1 MAGFSPGAGSGR
13 FTRYR
18 RRFIGAGVGTVVGVL
33 PPILPPP
40 EPPPGGSEPPSIV
53 RIGTTRD
60 DSELVR
66 TLPIA
71 RRDGKAERVVMSL
84 GPSRLPTLRP
94 GDRATASAEVEVS
107 TTCLERSRRCIGRPY
122 RFNPLVSAELVLA
135 NESGLTRGPHAMP
148 ISRRKSIR
156 CHQQRPNRNHHC
168 VIVFSHVKHVVRR
181 NNRPCGG
188 LHCHLNLV
196 MSASHPTS
204 RRGDRVVV
212 GTDTADGRVAQDRGR
227 VNLVRFRDP
236 EGTTGS
242 KPVTSA
248 GRAET
253 PLTDSLPVAR
263 PGKPPQKQ
271 VVYSMQ
277 LADATKGEMLSVAG
291 NVETSI
297 GHLDSNVHL
306 GSRLILAP
314 SATATTPGAVGRA
327 FGNPH
332 GEISE
337 GNGFNCTQGP
347 SAFETPCATRK
358 VGVQRI
364 RRDAVDPEGQPVP
377 LYVNLVVGATA
388 TLREPGGKFAQVT
401 GGSLKVIRY
410 APSAEPLSR
419 DE

>member
-1 MAGFSPGAGSGR
+1 
-13 FTRYR
+13 
-18 RRFIGAGVGTVVGVL
+18 VL

-40 EPPPGGSEPPSIV
+40 QPPPGGSEPASIV

-84 GPSRLPTLRP
+84 DPSRLPVLRP
-94 GDRATASAEVEVS
+94 GARATASAEVEVS
-107 TTCLERSRRCIGRPY
+107 TTCLERSPRCVGRPY

-135 NESGLTRGPHAMP
+135 NRRGLTRGPHAMP

-156 CHQQRPNRNHHC
+156 CRQQRPNRNHHC
-168 VIVFSHVKHVVRR
+168 VIVFSHVKFVVEGDH
-181 NNRPCGG
+181 RPCGG
-188 LHCHLNLV
+188 RHCYLNLV
-196 MSASHPTS
+196 MGASHPNS
-204 RRGDRVVV
+204 RRGDRLVI

-227 VNLVRFRDP
+227 VNLVRIRDP

-242 KPVTSA
+242 KPVASV

-253 PLTDSLPVAR
+253 PLQDSLPVAQ
-263 PGKPPQKQ
+263 PGRPPQKQ

-277 LADATKGEMLSVAG
+277 LADARKGEMLSVTG
-291 NVETSI
+291 SVETSI

-306 GSRLILAP
+306 LSRLILAP
-314 SATATTPGAVGRA
+314 NSTATTPGAVGRS

-347 SAFETPCATRK
+347 SAFQTPCLTRK
-358 VGVQRI
+358 VGLQRI
-364 RRDAVDPEGQPVP
+364 RRDAVDTAGQPVP
-377 LYVNLVVGATA
+377 LFVNLVVGAGA
-388 TLREPGGKFAQVT
+388 TLRKPHGKSAEVT

-410 APSAEPLSR
+410 APGP
-419 DE
+419 